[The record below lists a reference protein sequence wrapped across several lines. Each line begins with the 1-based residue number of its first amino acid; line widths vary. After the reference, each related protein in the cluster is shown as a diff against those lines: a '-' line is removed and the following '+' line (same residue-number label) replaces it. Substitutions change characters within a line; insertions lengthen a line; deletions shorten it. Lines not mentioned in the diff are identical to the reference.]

1 MTRYI
6 VVVGGVISGV
16 GKGVA
21 SASIGL
27 MLERYGFD
35 VTAVKIDPY
44 INCDAGTLRP
54 TEHGEV
60 WVTDDGGETDQDLGN
75 YERFLGIS
83 IPKMNNI
90 TTGQVYRSVI
100 EKERRGEFLGETVQL
115 IPHITNEI
123 QSRIEKASEGHDIS
137 IVEVGGTVG
146 DLENVP
152 FLFAAKSLEHKVG
165 RENVVY
171 ILVTYLPIPSHID
184 EMKTKP
190 TQLSVK
196 LLLEN
201 GIQPDF
207 ILCRGK
213 KALDEV
219 RKRKIETYSNLSP
232 GSVISMP
239 DAKGP
244 GTANTTYV
252 IPLDLEKEEFAKRI
266 LKRFGIEGKK
276 TPDWSEWRKAVER
289 ITNPEKEVKIAIVG
303 KYLDIGDYKLADSY
317 ISINK
322 ALEHAGSACNARIN
336 LDWVDSKDL
345 EKKGADPRKVL
356 AGYDGIIIP
365 GGFGSTG
372 IEGKINAIR
381 YCRENNIPFL
391 GLCYGL
397 QLAVVEYARNV
408 CGMAGANSTEIDPN
422 TRYKVIDIL
431 PEQRNVSDKGATMR
445 LGAYKALLK
454 EGSRVRALYGG
465 AAEVSERHRHRY
477 EVNPDY
483 HSKLLEKGLIFS
495 GMSPDGKLV
504 EFIELP
510 ESKHRFF
517 VGTQAH
523 PEFKSSLMKPAP
535 LFRGLVESCLK
546 GRN

>member
-21 SASIGL
+21 SASMGR
-27 MLERYGFD
+27 MLKEHGFS

-75 YERFLGIS
+75 YERFLDVA
-83 IPKMNNI
+83 IPKRNNI
-90 TTGQVYRSVI
+90 TTGQIYKSVI
-100 EKERRGEFLGETVQL
+100 DAERKGEYLGETVQF

-123 QSRIEKASEGHDIS
+123 QRRIEEASQGYDIS
-137 IVEVGGTVG
+137 IVEIGGTVG
-146 DLENVP
+146 DYENIP
-152 FLFAAKSLEHKVG
+152 FLFAAKSLEHKFG
-165 RENVVY
+165 RENVAH

-190 TQLSVK
+190 TQLSAK

-213 KALDEV
+213 KALDDV
-219 RKRKIETYSNLSP
+219 RKRKIEIYSNLSP

-239 DAKGP
+239 DAVGE
-244 GTANTTYV
+244 GTANTIYV
-252 IPLDLEKEEFAKRI
+252 IPLDLEKEEFAGKLMKR
-266 LKRFGIEGKK
+266 LGLEDKK
-276 TPDWSEWRKAVER
+276 KPDWTAWRGAVER
-289 ITNPEKEVKIAIVG
+289 ITSPEKEVKVAIVG

-317 ISINK
+317 ISINE
-322 ALEHAGSACNARIN
+322 ALKHAGSYCNARVK
-336 LDWVDSKDL
+336 LGWVDSKEL
-345 EKKGADPRKVL
+345 EKQGSDPKKLL

-372 IEGKINAIR
+372 VEGKINAIR
-381 YCRENNIPFL
+381 YCRENNVPFL

-397 QLAVVEYARNV
+397 QLAVVEYSRNV
-408 CGMAGANSTEIDPN
+408 CGMEGANSTEINPD
-422 TRYKVIDIL
+422 TKYKVIDIL
-431 PEQRNVSDKGATMR
+431 PEQRNVSEKGATMR

-454 EGSRVRALYGG
+454 EGTRVRALYGG
-465 AAEVSERHRHRY
+465 AAEVYERHRHRY

-483 HSKLLEKGLIFS
+483 HSRLLEKGLVFS

-510 ESKHRFF
+510 ESKHKFF

-535 LFRGLVESCLK
+535 LFRGFVESCLR
-546 GRN
+546 G